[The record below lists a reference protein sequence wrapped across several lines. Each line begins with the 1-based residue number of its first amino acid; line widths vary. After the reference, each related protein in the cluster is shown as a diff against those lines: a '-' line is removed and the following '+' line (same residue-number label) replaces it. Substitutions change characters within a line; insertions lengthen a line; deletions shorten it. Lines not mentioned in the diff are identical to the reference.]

1 MNIPQGGIRKGVN
14 NYNIESYNCRKMAV
28 FTRTTKNLIL
38 KIDEFFDNID
48 LGLLVFREGVK
59 AYLEK
64 DLDAFNRH
72 IQKVELLESN
82 ADKLQR
88 SIENEMITHSIL
100 PQHRSEVSS
109 LIDVLDEIIDTI
121 KATLNEFSIEL
132 PDIPS
137 SLNHNFIS
145 IMEASVS
152 AGEELIPA
160 ARAYFKSP
168 YTVREKLLKVYYF
181 ESETDKVSRS
191 TTRIIFQEMKELDL
205 AHKSHLRYIIH
216 HIENISDNAQ
226 KAADLLSAM
235 AIKIVI

>member
-1 MNIPQGGIRKGVN
+1 
-14 NYNIESYNCRKMAV
+14 MAV
-28 FTRTTKNLIL
+28 FKRTTKELII
-38 KIDEFFDNID
+38 KIDEFFDNVD

-59 AYLEK
+59 AYLGK
-64 DLDAFNRH
+64 DMEAFNRH

-100 PQHRSEVSS
+100 PQHRGEVSS
-109 LIDVLDEIIDTI
+109 LIDVIDEIIDTV
-121 KATLNEFSIEL
+121 KTSLNEFGNEM
-132 PDIPS
+132 PDIPDA
-137 SLNHNFIS
+137 LNHNFIS

-152 AGEELIPA
+152 AGEELMPA

-181 ESETDKVSRS
+181 ESETDKISRS
-191 TTRIIFQEMKELDL
+191 TTKFIFQEMKELDL

-216 HIENISDNAQ
+216 NMENISDNAQ

-235 AIKIVI
+235 AIKIVM